1 VSEPARE
8 ITVRVFVRHK
18 TTCDHYG
25 EEGHAKC
32 RCAKWLRY
40 SRHGKQFRVPAHT
53 RSFGTAEEKAREL
66 ERRLNAGEAIVSLPK
81 PEQPKKPTIAD
92 KIETHIVAKQS
103 EGLSNSTRRKL
114 KYQLGLFER
123 YMADHSKFFPHEI
136 TTDDVI
142 HFRASWK
149 WKSNV
154 TRQKA
159 QQNLR
164 GFLRIACEGK
174 QLEDILRVLKPIKLT
189 KEDNVRLKPQPFS
202 DNELT
207 TLIAQVPKTFP
218 DDSTKQALVI
228 ALIHCQVETGLAIRD
243 TVQLEREHIKDGW
256 LRIERQKTGRPVR
269 QPLRPG
275 LYDELLA
282 VTNGNPK
289 YVFWN
294 GTSMPESATGLWQ
307 TDLRQLMKD
316 AGVWIKGN
324 LSHRFRDTA
333 VDFWLSEGRS
343 VEQVAAYLGDTVRI
357 VERHY
362 ADLISERMEKQ
373 LASVP
378 FRSWDEKARGQQQVA
393 RLQNTDKQPREC

>member
-1 VSEPARE
+1 VNEPAQAIR
-8 ITVRVFVRHK
+8 VRVFVRHK
-18 TTCDHYG
+18 ATCDRSG
-25 EEGHAKC
+25 EEGYARC

-40 SRHGKQFRVPAHT
+40 SRHGKQFRQPANT

-66 ERRLNAGEAIVSLPK
+66 ERRLNSGEVVVPAK
-81 PEQPKKPTIAD
+81 PEQPKKTTIAD
-92 KIETHIVAKQS
+92 KIATHILAKQS

-114 KYQLGLFER
+114 KYQLGLFEQ
-123 YMADHSKFFPHEI
+123 YLADRSKFFPHEI
-136 TTDDVI
+136 TTDDVV

-164 GFLRIACEGK
+164 GFLRSACEGK

-189 KEDNVRLKPQPFS
+189 KEDTIRLKPQPFS
-202 DNELT
+202 DKELT
-207 TLIAQVPKTFP
+207 TLIGQVPKTFP
-218 DDSTKQALVI
+218 DDIEKQARVT

-243 TVQLEREHIKDGW
+243 TVQLERDHIKGGW

-275 LYDELLA
+275 LHEELLR

-294 GTSMPESATGLWQ
+294 GTSLPESATGLWQ
-307 TDLRQLMKD
+307 ADLRQLMQD

-378 FRSWDEKARGQQQVA
+378 FRSWGTQNDRNDKTEGQSVQRGQ
-393 RLQNTDKQPREC
+393 R

>member
-1 VSEPARE
+1 VNEPAHE
-8 ITVRVFVRHK
+8 VKVRVFVRHK
-18 TTCDHYG
+18 TTCDHNG

-53 RSFGTAEEKAREL
+53 RSFSTAEEKAREL
-66 ERRLNAGEAIVSLPK
+66 ERRLNSGEVPVLPR
-81 PEQPKKPTIAD
+81 PQQPKKATIAD
-92 KIETHIVAKQS
+92 KIATHILAKQS

-114 KYQLGLFER
+114 KYQLGLFEQFMSDR
-123 YMADHSKFFPHEI
+123 SKFFPHEI
-136 TTDDVI
+136 TTDECI
-142 HFRASWK
+142 EFRASWK
-149 WKSNV
+149 WKSGV

-159 QQNLR
+159 QQNFR
-164 GFLRIACEGK
+164 GFLRSACEGK

-189 KEDNVRLKPQPFS
+189 KEDTVRLKPQPFS
-202 DNELT
+202 DEELSS
-207 TLIAQVPKTFP
+207 LIAQVPETFIDEP
-218 DDSTKQALVI
+218 TKQARVV

-243 TVQLEREHIKDGW
+243 TVQLTRHQIKDGW

-275 LYDELLA
+275 LHEELLR
-282 VTNGNPK
+282 VTNGNSK

-294 GTSMPESATGLWQ
+294 GTSLPESATGLWQ
-307 TDLRQLMKD
+307 ADLRQLMQD

-362 ADLISERMEKQ
+362 ADLISERMQKQ
-373 LASVP
+373 LAAVP
-378 FRSWDEKARGQQQVA
+378 FRSWGTQGDRDDKAQGQSVQRGQ
-393 RLQNTDKQPREC
+393 R

>member
-1 VSEPARE
+1 MNEPAQE
-8 ITVRVFVRHK
+8 IRVRVFVRHK
-18 TTCDHYG
+18 TTCDYVG
-25 EEGHAKC
+25 LEGHANC

-40 SRHGKQFRVPAHT
+40 SRHGKQFRLPAHT
-53 RSFGTAEEKAREL
+53 RSFSSAEQKAREL
-66 ERRLNAGEAIVSLPK
+66 ERRLNSGETVASLPR
-81 PEQPKKPTIAD
+81 PDQPKKITITD
-92 KIETHIVAKQS
+92 KVDTHILAKTS

-123 YMADHSKFFPHEI
+123 YMADRSKFFPNEI

-142 HFRASWK
+142 QFRASWK
-149 WKSNV
+149 WKSGV

-164 GFLRIACEGK
+164 GFLRSACEGK

-189 KEDNVRLKPQPFS
+189 KADAVRLKPQPFS
-202 DNELT
+202 DKELT
-207 TLIAQVPKTFP
+207 TLIAQVPTTFA
-218 DDSTKQALVI
+218 DDPEKQARVI

-243 TVQLEREHIKDGW
+243 TVQLERDHIKDGW

-275 LYDELLA
+275 LHEELLTL
-282 VTNGNPK
+282 TNGNPK

-294 GTSMPESATGLWQ
+294 GTGLPESATGLWQ
-307 TDLRQLMKD
+307 TDLRQLMQD

-378 FRSWDEKARGQQQVA
+378 FRSWGTQSNRNDKTQGESVHRGQ
-393 RLQNTDKQPREC
+393 R

>member
-1 VSEPARE
+1 LNEPTQE

-18 TTCDHYG
+18 TTCYHAG
-25 EEGHAKC
+25 EEGYAKC

-40 SRHGKQFRVPAHT
+40 SRHGKQFRQSANT
-53 RSFGTAEEKAREL
+53 RSFGTALEKAKEL
-66 ERRLNAGEAIVSLPK
+66 ERRLNAGETPAPK
-81 PEQPKKPTIAD
+81 SAQPKKPTIAD
-92 KIETHIVAKQS
+92 KIETHILAKQS

-114 KYQLGLFER
+114 KYQLGLFDQF
-123 YMADHSKFFPHEI
+123 MAGRSKFFPHEV

-149 WKSNV
+149 WKSGV

-164 GFLRIACEGK
+164 GFLRTACEGK
-174 QLEDILRVLKPIKLT
+174 HLEEILNVLKPIKLSD
-189 KEDNVRLKPQPFS
+189 EDTVRLKPQPFS
-202 DNELT
+202 DKELT

-218 DDSTKQALVI
+218 DPTKAARMT

-243 TVQLEREHIKDGW
+243 TIQLERDSIKDGW
-256 LRIERQKTGRPVR
+256 LRIKRQKTKKAVK

-275 LYDELLA
+275 LYEELMA
-282 VTNGNPK
+282 VTNGNPR

-294 GTSMPESATGLWQ
+294 GTSLPESATGVWQ
-307 TDLRQLMKD
+307 ADLRELMED

-333 VDFWLSEGRS
+333 VDFWLSEGRT
-343 VEQVAAYLGDTVRI
+343 VVQIAAYLGDTTRI
-357 VERHY
+357 VEKHY
-362 ADLISERMEKQ
+362 ADLISERMDKQ

-378 FRSWDEKARGQQQVA
+378 FREWNAASTGGEQ
-393 RLQNTDKQPREC
+393 

>member
-1 VSEPARE
+1 VNEPAHE
-8 ITVRVFVRHK
+8 IKVRVFVRHK
-18 TTCDHYG
+18 KTCDHFG
-25 EEGHAKC
+25 EEGHARC

-40 SRHGKQFRVPAHT
+40 SRRGKQFRVSADT
-53 RSFGTAEEKAREL
+53 RSFGIAEEKAREL
-66 ERRLNAGEAIVSLPK
+66 ERRLNSGETLVSVLRPDH
-81 PEQPKKPTIAD
+81 PKKATVAD
-92 KIETHIVAKQS
+92 KIETFIVAKQT

-123 YMADHSKFFPHEI
+123 YLADRSKFFPSEI

-142 HFRASWK
+142 HFRAGWK
-149 WKSNV
+149 WKSGV

-164 GFLRIACEGK
+164 GFLRTACEGK
-174 QLEDILRVLKPIKLT
+174 QFEDILRVLKPIKLT
-189 KEDNVRLKPQPFS
+189 KEDTARLKPQPFS
-202 DNELT
+202 DKELT
-207 TLIAQVPKTFP
+207 TLISQVPKTFP
-218 DDSTKQALVI
+218 DDMTKQARVV

-243 TVQLEREHIKDGW
+243 TIQLERDHIRDGW

-275 LYDELLA
+275 LFEELLT

-294 GTSMPESATGLWQ
+294 GTSLPESATGLWQ
-307 TDLRQLMKD
+307 ADLRQLMQD

-378 FRSWDEKARGQQQVA
+378 FRSWGTQSDR
-393 RLQNTDKQPREC
+393 NDKT